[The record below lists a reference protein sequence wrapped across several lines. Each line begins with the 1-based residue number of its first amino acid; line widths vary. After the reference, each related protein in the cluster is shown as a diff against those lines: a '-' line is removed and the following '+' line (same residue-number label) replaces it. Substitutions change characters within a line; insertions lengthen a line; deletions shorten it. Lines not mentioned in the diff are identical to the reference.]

1 MQRAKPGERISVYGT
16 SLLNIVKALGFLGMQ
31 RAKPEDRIPILGTS
45 VVNKVTI
52 KVTAKGDNNHEA
64 LTKKVVV
71 KIRVK

>member
-1 MQRAKPGERISVYGT
+1 M
-16 SLLNIVKALGFLGMQ
+16 VKALGFIGIQ
-31 RAKPEDRIPILGTS
+31 RAEPGERIPILGTS